1 MVQICVIESL
11 PSRNVLGGGEPTVSP
26 MSDTT
31 ASDDTSDPTGT
42 PHLGT
47 DSDPLAAGAAVPTG
61 SDLAASTPSQVD
73 GGRPEGDPAALAS
86 DGPASTADSAA
97 LAEGDS
103 TGTSAST
110 EAAAAGGDATA
121 AAGGDD
127 IPEDGRYASD
137 ASLGV
142 RASGDTQGTAQPSE
156 NV

>member
-1 MVQICVIESL
+1 M
-11 PSRNVLGGGEPTVSP
+11 T
-26 MSDTT
+26 DTT
-31 ASDDTSDPTGT
+31 SSDDTSDPTGT
-42 PHLGT
+42 QHLGT

-73 GGRPEGDPAALAS
+73 GGRPDGDPSALAS

-110 EAAAAGGDATA
+110 EAAAAGGDFTTGPEGTDSNTRAQD
-121 AAGGDD
+121 AGPDD
-127 IPEDGRYASD
+127 IPEDGRYTSD
-137 ASLGV
+137 ASIGV
-142 RASGDTQGTAQPSE
+142 RSSGDTQGTAQPSE

>member
-1 MVQICVIESL
+1 
-11 PSRNVLGGGEPTVSP
+11 

-31 ASDDTSDPTGT
+31 ASGDTSDPTGT
-42 PHLGT
+42 QHLGT

-86 DGPASTADSAA
+86 EGPAGTADSAA

-110 EAAAAGGDATA
+110 EAAASGGDATA
-121 AAGGDD
+121 GAEGADPEARAEGAGGDD
-127 IPEDGRYASD
+127 IPEDGRYTSD
-137 ASLGV
+137 ASPGV